1 LSITDPVPLRRSLA
15 TQGFRQSP
23 SFPPGAAVC
32 SIAHRS
38 MDARLQ
44 GGIVGGLKRKI
55 LAGESFFLTFFR
67 CHATS
72 AKVACR

>member
-1 LSITDPVPLRRSLA
+1 
-15 TQGFRQSP
+15 
-23 SFPPGAAVC
+23 
-32 SIAHRS
+32 